1 MLLAS
6 LTNVKL
12 FLEITHTT
20 HDTLLTLL
28 LTQISKR
35 VETFLNRNMEKAE
48 RTQYFNA
55 GRKYYFLP
63 AYPIDSEATLTVTD
77 DGTVQTVDDDYFVWH
92 EDGMIEFDTT
102 PTRTDPKQIAITWT
116 GGYADADAVPADIQM
131 ATIMQ
136 VAFIFRR
143 RKDIG
148 LNSISLPDG
157 SISVN
162 APTELLPEVKAVLK
176 SYRKTPGER

>member
-6 LTNVKL
+6 LTNLKL
-12 FLEITHTT
+12 FLEITAVT

-28 LTQISKR
+28 LTQISQR
-35 VETFLNRNMEKAE
+35 VETYLNRNMEKLA

-63 AYPIDSEATLTVTD
+63 AYPIDESVTLTVVL
-77 DGTVQTVDDDYFVWH
+77 DGNTQTKDDDYYVWA
-92 EDGMIEFDTT
+92 DKGLIEFETV
-102 PTRTDPKQIAITWT
+102 PTYNEPKQLAITWT
-116 GGYADADAVPADIQM
+116 GGYVDNATIPADIQM

-136 VAFIFRR
+136 TAFIFRR

-148 LNSISLPDG
+148 LSSISLPDG

-162 APTELLPEVKAVLK
+162 APTELLPEVKAILK
-176 SYRKTPGER
+176 SHRRSPQGD